1 MRLEQ
6 FDLNLLVAFD
16 ALLAERSVTRAA
28 RQLNVTQSAM
38 SAALKRLRE
47 AFGDPVLLQHGRTMV
62 PTPHAL
68 ALAPEVSA
76 ALAAL
81 RRLTQPSAG
90 FDPAT
95 STRVF
100 RVAASDYI
108 ATVLLAPVLQAL
120 EREAPGVRLEIG
132 LPTDT
137 TPERLAKGEY
147 DLVLTPEDFI
157 EPDHPSEL
165 LFEEAHVVVG
175 CARNPLL
182 DPPLTRES
190 FAAAGHVAVR
200 IDGRNTHIDNELG
213 RLGIV
218 RRVEVHAPSFIQA
231 PWLLPGTRRITLMH
245 ERLARLVAPLLG
257 LRMAVPPFA
266 IPPMR
271 EMMQFHATR
280 VHDSGLLWLRDRLR
294 ARARAVQELEL
305 PPPRGGRE
313 KAILFV

>member
-1 MRLEQ
+1 MRLDH

-16 ALLAERSVTRAA
+16 ALLDERSVTRAA
-28 RQLNVTQSAM
+28 QRLNVTQSAM
-38 SAALKRLRE
+38 SASLKRLRE
-47 AFGDPVLLQHGRTMV
+47 ALGDPLLLQHGRAMI

-76 ALAAL
+76 TLASL

-95 STRVF
+95 ATRVF

-108 ATVLLAPVLQAL
+108 ATVLLAPLLRAL
-120 EREAPGVRLEIG
+120 EREAPAVRLEIA
-132 LPTDT
+132 LPADSTG
-137 TPERLAKGEY
+137 ERLARGEY
-147 DLVLTPEDFI
+147 DAVLTPEDFI
-157 EPDHPSEL
+157 DPGHPAEL
-165 LFEEAHVVVG
+165 LFEEQHVVVG
-175 CARNPLL
+175 CASNPLL
-182 DPPLTRES
+182 AAPLTREG

-213 RLGIV
+213 RLGMV

-231 PWLLPGTRRITLMH
+231 PWLLPGTQRIALMH
-245 ERLARLVAPLLG
+245 QRLAALMAPLLG
-257 LRMAVPPFA
+257 LRVAAAPFA

-280 VHDSGLLWLRDRLR
+280 AQDPGLMWLRERLR
-294 ARARAVQELEL
+294 ALARA
-305 PPPRGGRE
+305 
-313 KAILFV
+313 A